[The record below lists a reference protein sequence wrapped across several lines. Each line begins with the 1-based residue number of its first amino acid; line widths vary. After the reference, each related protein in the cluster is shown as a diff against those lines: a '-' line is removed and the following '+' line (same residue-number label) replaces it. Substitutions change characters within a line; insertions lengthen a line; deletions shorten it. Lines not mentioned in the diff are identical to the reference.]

1 MNKHLEDFALI
12 HVRQGNEN
20 NGSLKELNSAKTP
33 TSTSIAV
40 SRNYPEI
47 LKRGKTSL

>member
-12 HVRQGNEN
+12 LSGQGNEN
-20 NGSLKELNSAKTP
+20 NACLRELNSAQTC

-40 SRNYPEI
+40 RWNYPEI
-47 LKRGKTSL
+47 LKRGKTGR